1 MNSFARLLESLIF
14 SPRRSVKQAHLVDW
28 IAQTEFPDRGW
39 GLAALI
45 GELDF
50 PAVKAGIIRELAA
63 DTTDKYLF
71 ELSYDFVGDLAETVA
86 LLWPEGK
93 AADRQEG
100 SKDEDEADIASLTE
114 IVDSLSSV
122 SRAEAKPVLASYL
135 DQMNLS
141 QRWTLLKLAT
151 GGMRV
156 GLSARMARLAIA
168 EYYRRDIAE
177 IEEIWPLL
185 SPPYAELFDWLEGR
199 TDRPSAR
206 GRAVFRPMMLAHP
219 VDDASLD
226 ALSCDDWQIEWKW
239 DGARIQLVSAE
250 DGVRLFSRSGD
261 DMSASFPEL
270 VAPMGW
276 KGVLDGEILAGR
288 PDEIDSFNAL
298 QKRLN
303 RKTASVKM
311 QQANPVFLRFY
322 DIMFVGETDLRA
334 LPLSERRER
343 LEVQTEH
350 IDHPHFDISPIL
362 QADDVAHLA
371 RLRDECRQ
379 SRLIEGLML
388 KAKDSTYQAG
398 RIKGAWY
405 KWKRDPLLADLVM
418 MYAQRGHGKRS
429 SFYSDYSFGAW
440 KDTEDGQEL
449 VPVAK
454 AYSGFT
460 DAELKKLDKFV
471 KDHTTNR
478 FGPVR
483 EVEHRLVVEIAFDSI
498 HLSPR
503 HKSGVAMRFPRVNL
517 IRWDKPIEEADQ
529 LSDIKNLI

>member
-14 SPRRSVKQAHLVDW
+14 SPRRSVKQAHLVEW
-28 IAQTEFPDRGW
+28 IAQTGFPDRGW

-45 GELDF
+45 GDLDF

-86 LLWPEGK
+86 LLWPENKVDAPKNSETG
-93 AADRQEG
+93 Q
-100 SKDEDEADIASLTE
+100 IASLTE
-114 IVDSLSSV
+114 IVKRLSSV
-122 SRAEAKPVLASYL
+122 PRAEAKPVLADYL

-141 QRWTLLKLAT
+141 QRWALLKLAT

-168 EYYRRDIAE
+168 EYYRCDIAE

-185 SPPYAELFDWLEGR
+185 TPPYAGLFDWLEGR
-199 TDRPSAR
+199 AARPSAQ

-219 VDDASLD
+219 IDEASLD
-226 ALSCDDWQIEWKW
+226 QISCDDWQIEWKW

-270 VAPMGW
+270 VAPMSW
-276 KGVLDGEILAGR
+276 KGTLDGEILAGTS
-288 PDEIDSFNAL
+288 DEIDSFNAL

-311 QQANPVFLRFY
+311 QTANPVFLRFY
-322 DIMFVGETDLRA
+322 DMMMCRNTDLRP
-334 LPLSERRER
+334 LPLHERREW
-343 LEVQTEH
+343 LEAQADV
-350 IDHPHFDISPIL
+350 IDHPKCDISPVL
-362 QADDVAHLA
+362 QADDIAHLA

-388 KAKDSTYQAG
+388 KAKDSPYQAG

-418 MYAQRGHGKRS
+418 MYASRGHGKRS

-440 KDTEDGQEL
+440 QDTEGGQEL

-478 FGPVR
+478 FGPIR

-503 HKSGVAMRFPRVNL
+503 HKSGVAMRFPRVNM
-517 IRWDKPIEEADQ
+517 IRWDKPAEEADQ
-529 LSDIKNLI
+529 LSDIKKLI

>member
-1 MNSFARLLESLIF
+1 MNNFAQLLESLIF
-14 SPRRSVKQAHLVDW
+14 SPRRSVKQAHLVSW
-28 IAQTEFPDRGW
+28 IAETPFPDKGW

-45 GELDF
+45 GDLTF
-50 PAVKAGIIRELAA
+50 PAVKAGVIRELAA
-63 DTTDKYLF
+63 ETSDKYLF

-86 LLWPEGK
+86 LLWPAHAVCKE
-93 AADRQEG
+93 ASQTSQIPALNQIVERLISVCRAD
-100 SKDEDEADIASLTE
+100 SKS
-114 IVDSLSSV
+114 
-122 SRAEAKPVLASYL
+122 VLAGYL
-135 DQMNLS
+135 DQMNVS
-141 QRWTLLKLAT
+141 QRWALLKMAT

-156 GLSARMARLAIA
+156 GLAARMARLAIA
-168 EYYRRDIAE
+168 EYYHRDIAE

-185 SPPYAELFDWLEGR
+185 HPPYAELFDWLEGR
-199 TDRPSAR
+199 AERPSAK

-219 VDDASLD
+219 IDETRLD
-226 ALSCDDWQIEWKW
+226 TLECNDWQVEWKW

-250 DGVRLFSRSGD
+250 QGVKLFSRSGD
-261 DMSASFPEL
+261 DISASFPEL
-270 VAPMGW
+270 AGPMEW
-276 KGVLDGEILAGR
+276 KGVLDGEILAGT
-288 PDEIDSFNAL
+288 PEKIDSFNAL

-311 QQANPVFLRFY
+311 QRSNPVFLRFY
-322 DIMFVGETDLRA
+322 DIMFCGKSDLRA
-334 LPLSERRER
+334 LPLSDRRKM
-343 LEVQTEH
+343 LEAQAGQ
-350 IDHPHFDISPIL
+350 IDHPQYDISAL
-362 QADDVAHLA
+362 LEAKDGAHLA
-371 RLRDECRQ
+371 RLRDDCRQ

-388 KAKDSTYQAG
+388 KAKDSPYQAG
-398 RIKGAWY
+398 RITGAWY

-429 SFYSDYSFGAW
+429 SYYSDYSFGAW
-440 KDTEDGQEL
+440 TETENGVEL

-483 EVEHRLVVEIAFDSI
+483 EVEHKLVVEIAFDSI

-503 HKSGVAMRFPRVNL
+503 HKSGVAMRFPRVHM
-517 IRWDKPIEEADQ
+517 IRWDKAVEEADQ
-529 LSDIKNLI
+529 LSEIKKLI

>member
-14 SPRRSVKQAHLVDW
+14 SPRRSVKQAHLLDW

-185 SPPYAELFDWLEGR
+185 SPPYAELFD
-199 TDRPSAR
+199 
-206 GRAVFRPMMLAHP
+206 
-219 VDDASLD
+219 
-226 ALSCDDWQIEWKW
+226 
-239 DGARIQLVSAE
+239 
-250 DGVRLFSRSGD
+250 
-261 DMSASFPEL
+261 
-270 VAPMGW
+270 
-276 KGVLDGEILAGR
+276 
-288 PDEIDSFNAL
+288 
-298 QKRLN
+298 
-303 RKTASVKM
+303 
-311 QQANPVFLRFY
+311 
-322 DIMFVGETDLRA
+322 
-334 LPLSERRER
+334 
-343 LEVQTEH
+343 
-350 IDHPHFDISPIL
+350 
-362 QADDVAHLA
+362 
-371 RLRDECRQ
+371 
-379 SRLIEGLML
+379 
-388 KAKDSTYQAG
+388 
-398 RIKGAWY
+398 
-405 KWKRDPLLADLVM
+405 
-418 MYAQRGHGKRS
+418 
-429 SFYSDYSFGAW
+429 
-440 KDTEDGQEL
+440 
-449 VPVAK
+449 
-454 AYSGFT
+454 
-460 DAELKKLDKFV
+460 
-471 KDHTTNR
+471 
-478 FGPVR
+478 
-483 EVEHRLVVEIAFDSI
+483 
-498 HLSPR
+498 
-503 HKSGVAMRFPRVNL
+503 
-517 IRWDKPIEEADQ
+517 
-529 LSDIKNLI
+529 